1 MTEHAIFA
9 KSSRSFATPH
19 SAASHPPCRIIEE
32 TLDQFYAMKLPMRSS
47 LLRGLTVGFD
57 TALQQYISKLLAQ
70 IGDRDDLIP
79 PAPALTRFK
88 KDVVAKVRLRCV
100 VASALV
106 RHCGRLTLNW
116 VHVS

>member
-1 MTEHAIFA
+1 M
-9 KSSRSFATPH
+9 RSLPEQVAPVQPPH
-19 SAASHPPCRIIEE
+19 PPLSVPPCRIIEE

-88 KDVVAKVRLRCV
+88 KDVVAKVRPRCV

-106 RHCGRLTLNW
+106 GHRGRLTLSW
-116 VHVS
+116 VHVC